1 MPSATLTTHLGLEKG
16 DLQSL
21 VDLINALS
29 PWSNLFFAPSFYS
42 LRKLRRP
49 YELAKFIAFWSLVT
63 IVALWTLYYLSV
75 GIYLSF
81 YYFVLRPPAVVSVS
95 QPLNLRYPDPDVR
108 DYVYAYHC
116 VAPITYPQAYRWKLS
131 LELPDNPTNLDA
143 GVFMVS
149 LALYPPNKL
158 PTQPPEEVRAMFYR
172 HLQSNVGNPSVELE
186 PSESHMRV
194 GSRPLMLRWRPAV
207 YRVIQ
212 TIVYAF
218 PRLVADVLGLGWFD
232 ETQVL
237 ETHLIERQITH
248 SNSTSRS
255 KQCFVVS
262 INNPNVQIYRATIE
276 ATVLLEGWRYLLYY
290 WFWTCLLVGS
300 FIIFGL
306 LVFGISTYMAVRMLI
321 GLLRGDVK
329 FPKLWLTDEEEK
341 MQDMKRAVSS
351 LLLEKRRQSQS
362 NLDLTPILH
371 SPRKGVKSEL
381 KASSVSLA
389 AEPSSSPGSPPSPPI
404 FDLPF
409 GLNDPPLT
417 PVVVHHQPTR
427 FASLFDISLPSPPA
441 SSSASPKIRED
452 IDMPTLEDT
461 LPIGDPLLPTLDPLL
476 PSLSSL
482 LPSSSEND
490 FDDLDW
496 NAMDERERMRRH
508 KRDDS
513 EGSAGSFLN
522 PSPRINRFERI
533 DESRIASSS
542 GALPTVPL
550 KASSSSQA
558 EVLEAIRPL
567 LEDDTPPV
575 ARKRSAEQDVE
586 PKDDLDPLL

>member
-1 MPSATLTTHLGLEKG
+1 MDFSNCPSET
-16 DLQSL
+16 
-21 VDLINALS
+21 NAQL
-29 PWSNLFFAPSFYS
+29 FAPSFYS
-42 LRKLRRP
+42 IKKLRRP
-49 YELAKFIAFWSLVT
+49 YELAKFVAFWSLVT
-63 IVALWTLYYLSV
+63 IIALWTLYYLSV
-75 GIYLSF
+75 GIYLGF
-81 YYFVLRPPAVVSVS
+81 YYFVLRPPSVVSVS

-218 PRLVADVLGLGWFD
+218 PRLIADVLGLGWFD

-262 INNPNVQIYRATIE
+262 INNPNVQIYKATIE

-290 WFWTCLLVGS
+290 WFWTCLFVGS
-300 FIIFGL
+300 FLIFCL
-306 LVFGISTYMAVRMLI
+306 LVFGVSTYMAVRLI
-321 GLLRGDVK
+321 VSLVRGDVT

-362 NLDLTPILH
+362 NLDLAPIVH
-371 SPRKGVKSEL
+371 SPRKSAKSEP
-381 KASSVSLA
+381 K
-389 AEPSSSPGSPPSPPI
+389 SPPLPAELPPPAPESPPI

-409 GLNDPPLT
+409 GLNDPPLS

-427 FASLFDISLPSPPA
+427 FASLLDSPTYDSPLDSPPFH
-441 SSSASPKIRED
+441 SPLD
-452 IDMPTLEDT
+452 SPTFTSPTLEDT
-461 LPIGDPLLPTLDPLL
+461 LPRPSDLLPPVDPLQR
-476 PSLSSL
+476 S
-482 LPSSSEND
+482 D

-496 NAMDERERMRRH
+496 EALDDRSLDERSPPTARHHMRGPEI
-508 KRDDS
+508 DS
-513 EGSAGSFLN
+513 DQFGDVLIPA
-522 PSPRINRFERI
+522 PRTNRFERI

-542 GALPTVPL
+542 GALPTKP
-550 KASSSSQA
+550 KK
-558 EVLEAIRPL
+558 EEHTDVLVEEDPIRPL
-567 LEDDTPPV
+567 LGEDTPPV
-575 ARKRSAEQDVE
+575 TRRRNNEQDIGPE
-586 PKDDLDPLL
+586 D